1 MFRLIDANLNR
12 LSEGLRLLED
22 VARFILNDADLSS
35 RLKAMRHDLLSGD
48 SKFQL
53 TLLNARDS
61 EGDVTAFSKEKMSR
75 ADLSDVISANARR
88 VAESLRVLE
97 EVSKLPDSGLD
108 PMKFKRARFDM
119 YTIARTLSGK
129 VARREK
135 RIVGLYVV
143 IDREALGERD
153 EVAACKQ
160 AIRGG
165 ANIIQLRDKVQ
176 DKPRLLESAQRI
188 KDACAAA
195 NVPFIINNDVDIALA
210 CNADGLHIGQ
220 DDLPVPVAR
229 RLMPIDKL
237 IGCSAA
243 TTEEAR
249 RAEAD
254 GADYIAVGAIYPTRS
269 KADAT
274 VVGLKRLRQ
283 IRKSVSLPIVAIG
296 GIDASNARDVIDA
309 GADAV
314 AVISAVLVAKD
325 IEKATRK
332 IAERLEVA

>member
-35 RLKAMRHDLLSGD
+35 RLKIMRHDLLPSD
-48 SKFQL
+48 STFQL

-75 ADLSDVISANARR
+75 ADLNDVIAANARR

-108 PMKFKRARFDM
+108 PMQFKRARFDM

-135 RIVGLYVV
+135 RIAGLYVV

-153 EVAACKQ
+153 EVKACQQ

-165 ANIIQLRDKVQ
+165 ANIIQLRDKLQ
-176 DKPRLLESAQRI
+176 DKPRLLDSARRLKDVCAES
-188 KDACAAA
+188 
-195 NVPFIINNDVDIALA
+195 NVTFIMNNDLDIALA
-210 CNADGLHIGQ
+210 CDADGLHIGQ
-220 DDLPVPVAR
+220 GDLPVPAAR
-229 RLMPIDKL
+229 RLLPIDKL

-243 TTEEAR
+243 TAEEAR
-249 RAEAD
+249 NAEAE
-254 GADYIAVGAIYPTRS
+254 GADYIAVGSIYPTRS
-269 KADAT
+269 KADAI
-274 VVGLKRLRQ
+274 VVGLKKLRQ
-283 IRKSVSLPIVAIG
+283 IRESVSLPIVAIG
-296 GIDASNARDVIDA
+296 GIDAGNARDVIDA

-314 AVISAVLVAKD
+314 AVISAVLGAKD
-325 IEKATRK
+325 IEKAARK